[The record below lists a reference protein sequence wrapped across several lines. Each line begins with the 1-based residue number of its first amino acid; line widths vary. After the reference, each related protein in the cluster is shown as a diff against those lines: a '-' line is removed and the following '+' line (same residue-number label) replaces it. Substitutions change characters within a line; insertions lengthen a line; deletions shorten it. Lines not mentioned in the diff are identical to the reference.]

1 VWYEDFLAHCAKG
14 LCDEN
19 LLFLEAV
26 DKYTGKPDGSY
37 DFKYIYDLFIHSRGG
52 KEVNIIKDQRISLDV
67 IYNNIKDTDFD
78 DAYDYVKVN
87 LKDPFMCYKG
97 SLPKNIGFS

>member
-37 DFKYIYDLFIHSRGG
+37 DFKYTMDRSE
-52 KEVNIIKDQRISLDV
+52 K
-67 IYNNIKDTDFD
+67 
-78 DAYDYVKVN
+78 
-87 LKDPFMCYKG
+87 
-97 SLPKNIGFS
+97 